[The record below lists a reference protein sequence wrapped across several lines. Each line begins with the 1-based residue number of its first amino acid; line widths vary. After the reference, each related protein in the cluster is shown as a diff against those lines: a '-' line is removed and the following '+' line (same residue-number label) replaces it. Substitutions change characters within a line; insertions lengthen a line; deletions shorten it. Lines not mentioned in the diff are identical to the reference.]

1 MDQSMAS
8 EKDAVRI
15 VRGTA
20 LEGQFTGPGGTGRAD
35 VSDFTGAG
43 SAETWVGLVKLPPLT
58 VTGPHNH
65 GEQELTIYVV
75 AGQGRICWGDG
86 LAYAGDIGPGDFVYF
101 SAFAPHQEE
110 NLSAETTL
118 DLVVVRSDRERV
130 FNPLEM
136 TVVETPEMVG

>member
-65 GEQELTIYVV
+65 GEQGTDDLCGGR
-75 AGQGRICWGDG
+75 AGPYPLGRRTG
-86 LAYAGDIGPGDFVYF
+86 
-101 SAFAPHQEE
+101 
-110 NLSAETTL
+110 
-118 DLVVVRSDRERV
+118 VRR
-130 FNPLEM
+130 
-136 TVVETPEMVG
+136 

>member
-15 VRGTA
+15 VRVTA

-35 VSDFTGAG
+35 VSDFTVAG
-43 SAETWVGLVKLPPLT
+43 SAETWGGLVKLPPLM